1 MIKAEHIP
9 ASIPVR
15 EADNIKK
22 DPIQK
27 VETPQT
33 KREIHAYGQ
42 AKGHEHSKNCR
53 IIKTTGKVIVRVD
66 YRKKADKL
74 Q

>member
-33 KREIHAYGQ
+33 KREIAVDL
-42 AKGHEHSKNCR
+42 ASKR
-53 IIKTTGKVIVRVD
+53 T
-66 YRKKADKL
+66 
-74 Q
+74 

>member
-9 ASIPVR
+9 VSIPVR

-22 DPIQK
+22 APIQK

-33 KREIHAYGQ
+33 KRETAVDLAVKYMPMGKQKDMNI
-42 AKGHEHSKNCR
+42 AKTAGLSKLPV
-53 IIKTTGKVIVRVD
+53 K
-66 YRKKADKL
+66 
-74 Q
+74 

>member
-33 KREIHAYGQ
+33 KREIAVDLAVKYMPMGKQ
-42 AKGHEHSKNCR
+42 KDMNIAKTAGLSKLPV
-53 IIKTTGKVIVRVD
+53 K
-66 YRKKADKL
+66 
-74 Q
+74 

>member
-33 KREIHAYGQ
+33 KREIAVDLAVKYMPMGKQ
-42 AKGHEHSKNCR
+42 KDMNIAKTAGLSKLPV
-53 IIKTTGKVIVRVD
+53 KS
-66 YRKKADKL
+66 
-74 Q
+74 